1 MSTPYQTARN
11 SVVSL
16 TGDNTTLPS
25 LTYAL
30 LLCSSE
36 ILRLMEDAG
45 FCNISPT
52 DEESAE
58 RPQFLAKKDG
68 REACICFVPLC
79 DFVLD
84 IPHLSQAQCKFCDA
98 QYPAHDVYY
107 ACLFCSGSDEN
118 RELELLGPQIVKRD
132 GEWLRDELQH
142 SQYLPLAMRKGMD
155 RYSSIFNAG
164 VLFKLYQVIF
174 PVVAARCNTP
184 NFRVLNLFD
193 YTSQGE
199 TDYLALQLFDS
210 PTLLTIVHNDSENK
224 RLEYIRS
231 LFMHCDGPTSDL
243 ELVSMPQEAEPA
255 DGQVEL
261 MEANGN
267 YLQAECAEALLYRGR
282 MQTGTRY
289 LWHLSQVAE
298 HIGPMKHEFSIT
310 SGPVFEIHCEEY
322 RKEHGCEPPEG
333 YAFRI
338 STEGMRSFMQD
349 EGDTYAT
356 VIGQVVSREASE
368 VDGQP
373 MTIITLRPMV
383 DNDDVQLQV
392 FVSPEVQGEY
402 TPAEGDT
409 VRASGYIY
417 ASAHELL
424 VDVPSWQDSP
434 EVGELIQE
442 RENSGNAHREYERLS
457 RYSMGHAVAAAAFA
471 DGGWEILTYN
481 TDELFSRHHPLMVK
495 AQDGSIAVV
504 CVDNVVNGQP
514 TEPGYGEL
522 ADLPDTIRKTYGE
535 ECVCYHCTVKLD
547 YNTAAERYA
556 ISMEMVPECPGV
568 ENHLL
573 YTAVPFRETMLC
585 LDNGKPASNK
595 RLRPAQLD
603 EAMVATLFRDALAEG
618 KWAAFAEWVREEAC
632 FESETCHITRSG
644 KLSLLRYMSERVE
657 MWKDNPQM
665 QWEDFSFATGSIMH
679 GEVRRPCMALSYRGA
694 ITAITVFEDKQGL
707 IGRIHNLP
715 GESFGTFIQ
724 ND

>member
-1 MSTPYQTARN
+1 MENEYQTNRN
-11 SVVSL
+11 LVTSL
-16 TGDNTTLPS
+16 PGEASELPS

-30 LLCSSE
+30 LLYSSE
-36 ILRLMEDAG
+36 IHRLLEEAD
-45 FCNISPT
+45 FCDIRPT
-52 DEESAE
+52 DNTAEEHP
-58 RPQFLAKKDG
+58 RFLAT
-68 REACICFVPLC
+68 REERAACICFAPLC

-84 IPHLSQAQCKFCDA
+84 IEHLSQEQCDVCDS
-98 QYPAHDVYY
+98 QYPELDVYY
-107 ACLFCSGSDEN
+107 ACLFCSNNGE
-118 RELELLGPQIVKRD
+118 ECALELLGPQIVKRE
-132 GEWLRDELQH
+132 GNWLNSELLH
-142 SQYLPLAMRKGMD
+142 SQYLPLAMRDSMD
-155 RYSSIFNAG
+155 RYSSIFNGA
-164 VLFKLYQVIF
+164 VLFKLYQAIF

-243 ELVSMPQEAEPA
+243 ELVSMPQEAEPE
-255 DGQVEL
+255 DGQVNL

-267 YLQAECAEALLYRGR
+267 CLLAECAEALLYRER
-282 MQTGTRY
+282 MQTGNRY

-373 MTIITLRPMV
+373 MSIITIRPMV
-383 DNDDVQLQV
+383 DNDDVLLQV

-424 VDVPSWQDSP
+424 ADVPSWQDSP

-471 DGGWEILTYN
+471 GGGWDILANN
-481 TDELFSRHHPLMVK
+481 TDEIFSRNHPLMVK

-514 TEPGYGEL
+514 TEPGYCEL

-535 ECVCYHCTVKLD
+535 ECICYRCTVKLD

-556 ISMEMVPECPGV
+556 ISMEMEPECPGV

-573 YTAVPFRETMLC
+573 YTAIPFRETMLC
-585 LDNGKPASNK
+585 LDNGKPAIDK

-603 EAMVATLFRDALAEG
+603 EAMVAALFRDALAEG
-618 KWAAFAEWVREEAC
+618 KWAAFAEWVREEAG
-632 FESETCHITRSG
+632 FESKTCHITRSG
-644 KLSLLRYMSERVE
+644 KLSLLRYMSERIE

-694 ITAITVFEDKQGL
+694 ITAVTVFEDKQGL